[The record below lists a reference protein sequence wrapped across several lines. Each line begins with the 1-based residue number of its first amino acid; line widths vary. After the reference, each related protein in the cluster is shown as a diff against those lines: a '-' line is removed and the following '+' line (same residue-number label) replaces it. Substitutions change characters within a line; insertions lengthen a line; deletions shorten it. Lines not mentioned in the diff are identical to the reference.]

1 MLLLVW
7 TSENIGALD
16 MSYLQKGNHFIDLS
30 GWFMF
35 IPFDLLKTELL
46 ILSLDDG
53 VLIFP
58 LFLLSILKW
67 TKMGKVSS

>member
-1 MLLLVW
+1 MW

-16 MSYLQKGNHFIDLS
+16 MSYLQKGNHFIVLS

-46 ILSLDDG
+46 ILSLDGG